1 MTDDTPTY
9 DPLENRNEIV
19 LLYDAV
25 NANYNGNPL
34 SPANKPRVDES
45 TGAGVVTDVR
55 FKRYLRDQLEE
66 DGHPVYVRAAQTDD
80 GHVSRRVDL
89 LEDRLTEDVREQLE
103 EYLGGTTE
111 PDEDIGAALLD
122 EAVDIRMFGATLS
135 IEGNDSNDDEYQRLG
150 EVAGDALPSHYEG
163 PIQFSPAKSLNRP
176 VQLNDSYNSLTSVIA
191 SSEEAEQGGFGLDD
205 HRAKYAL
212 FPFYGV
218 ANENAATDTRLRAAD
233 VERLDHL
240 CWRALKNQTITRSK
254 VGQEPRLYLRVEYEK
269 DSYHIGDLHHLIQ
282 LNEDESAAPDQMEN
296 ITDVTL
302 DIGPLLDVLDDES
315 DVIEAV
321 HTNVDQLVTFTAGDD
336 TVYRGTELYDH
347 LEAAVGGE
355 AVDVVDP
362 RSLIGRDNTE

>member
-9 DPLENRNEIV
+9 ELFENRNEIV

-34 SPANKPRVDES
+34 SPANKPRIDES

-55 FKRYLRDQLEE
+55 FKRYQLEE
-66 DGHPVYVRAAQTDD
+66 DGHPVYVRAAQTED
-80 GHVSRRVDL
+80 GYVSRRVDL
-89 LEDRLTEDVREQLE
+89 LEDRLTEDVRKQLE
-103 EYLGGTTE
+103 EYLGGEEE

-135 IEGNDSNDDEYQRLG
+135 IEGSDDDEYQRLG
-150 EVAGDALPSHYEG
+150 EVAADALPSHYEG
-163 PIQFSPAKSLNRP
+163 PLQFSPAKSLNRP

-191 SSEEAEQGGFGLDD
+191 SSKEVDQGGFGLDD

-254 VGQEPRLYLRVEYEK
+254 VGQEPRLYLRIEYQK

-282 LNEDESAAPDQMEN
+282 LDEDESASPDQMEN

-302 DIGPLLDVLDDES
+302 NVGPLLDILNSES
-315 DVIEAV
+315 DVIRAV
-321 HTNVDQLVTFTAGDD
+321 HTNVDQLVTFTTADD

-347 LEAAVGGE
+347 LTT
-355 AVDVVDP
+355 AVDEESVNVVNP
-362 RSLIGRDNTE
+362 RSLIEQDSTE